1 MYDEVIDGLKKSA
14 LKPETTFQLLR
25 DTIGVLRR
33 HRADLKLSPSI
44 KVYPPIAVLRLS
56 NEQRYQET
64 AQQFVEQFTDRK

>member
-33 HRADLKLSPSI
+33 HRADLKLRPSI
-44 KVYPPIAVLRLS
+44 DIYPLVADLRNS
-56 NEQRYQET
+56 NEKRYQEI